1 MEQKMINGVYCQNMP
16 CCGIFAAA
24 LASGKEPQE
33 VFDAYKA
40 KFKKTGR
47 WKGST
52 TTKGLKELMRNQLGV
67 KFVEIPDLKWMTV
80 RQFAVNYTKRSGTYL
95 VWVRGHVM
103 TISKGRLI
111 DQWHCQPIETAKKN
125 RCKIVS
131 VVEIVNAPDI
141 PEGQISGNATKEQ
154 LAEAQQKRD
163 AEKLEADKAKLWKG
177 CCKFGLDSKKIGEF
191 ENSIEIS
198 IDFED
203 LESKKEQAIA
213 KISGSLKVKG
223 FRPGKIPKNIVTR
236 EVGEDYILEEAVD
249 LYLPEQIFDILQK
262 EEINPAVRPVVK
274 ELKKE
279 KKSFKVDVLITLW
292 PTLLKLPKLNQT
304 VEVESITP
312 TEDEINEQIERIK
325 LQFGEVEKVE
335 RPSKASDY
343 LLVNISSLENGTE
356 VKEFNYQDYLYELGS
371 NLLTPS
377 MDSKLEGVSSGA
389 IIKFNDDIPALGKTN
404 VEITVLV
411 KEIKQKVMPELT
423 DEWVSSVTEFDT
435 VKEMN
440 EELVKNIED
449 AKKRQVA
456 NQYQGLLT
464 SKIIDESKLE
474 LPEQLVIAEM
484 DSILQNFMNELKQN
498 NIKIEDYLKITGL
511 TEETLQDDLK
521 NQATRNLSMVVILDK
536 VVEQE
541 DLKLDEID
549 IKYIDEHM
557 GTHDE
562 GDQAEGAS
570 HRINLESE
578 SLRNKAMVHI
588 LKQGVSVD
596 SNGEK
601 VYLQDVYNQV
611 EELREEE

>member
-1 MEQKMINGVYCQNMP
+1 MK
-16 CCGIFAAA
+16 
-24 LASGKEPQE
+24 
-33 VFDAYKA
+33 YKV
-40 KFKKTGR
+40 KKVG
-47 WKGST
+47 
-52 TTKGLKELMRNQLGV
+52 
-67 KFVEIPDLKWMTV
+67 D
-80 RQFAVNYTKRSGTYL
+80 
-95 VWVRGHVM
+95 
-103 TISKGRLI
+103 
-111 DQWHCQPIETAKKN
+111 
-125 RCKIVS
+125 
-131 VVEIVNAPDI
+131 
-141 PEGQISGNATKEQ
+141 
-154 LAEAQQKRD
+154 
-163 AEKLEADKAKLWKG
+163 
-177 CCKFGLDSKKIGEF
+177 F
-191 ENSIEIS
+191 ENSIEIN

-203 LESKKEQAIA
+203 LESKKEEAIA

-223 FRPGKIPKNIVTR
+223 FRPGKIPKNIVLR

-274 ELKKE
+274 ELSKE

-292 PTLLKLPKLNQT
+292 PTLSKLPKLNQT

-343 LLVNISSLENGTE
+343 LLVNISSIENGIE

-389 IIKFNDDIPALGKTN
+389 IIKFNDDIPSLGKSN

-474 LPEQLVIAEM
+474 LPEQLIIAEM

-498 NIKIEDYLKITGL
+498 NIKIEDYLNMTGL
-511 TEETLQDDLK
+511 TEETLQEDLK

-536 VVEQE
+536 VAEE
-541 DLKLDEID
+541 EELKLDE
-549 IKYIDEHM
+549 KEVQYIDEYIQSL
-557 GTHDE
+557 DE
-562 GDQAEGAS
+562 GDQVQAAS
-570 HRINLESE
+570 RRLNLESE
-578 SLRNKAMVHI
+578 SLRNKAMIHV
-588 LKQGVSVD
+588 LKQGLSVD
-596 SNGEK
+596 ANGEK
-601 VYLQDVYNQV
+601 VYLQDVYNQE

>member
-1 MEQKMINGVYCQNMP
+1 MK
-16 CCGIFAAA
+16 
-24 LASGKEPQE
+24 
-33 VFDAYKA
+33 YKV
-40 KFKKTGR
+40 KKVG
-47 WKGST
+47 
-52 TTKGLKELMRNQLGV
+52 
-67 KFVEIPDLKWMTV
+67 D
-80 RQFAVNYTKRSGTYL
+80 
-95 VWVRGHVM
+95 
-103 TISKGRLI
+103 
-111 DQWHCQPIETAKKN
+111 
-125 RCKIVS
+125 
-131 VVEIVNAPDI
+131 
-141 PEGQISGNATKEQ
+141 
-154 LAEAQQKRD
+154 
-163 AEKLEADKAKLWKG
+163 
-177 CCKFGLDSKKIGEF
+177 F
-191 ENSIEIS
+191 ENSIEIN

-203 LESKKEQAIA
+203 LESKKEEAIA

-223 FRPGKIPKNIVTR
+223 FRPGKIPKNIVLR

-274 ELKKE
+274 ELSKE

-292 PTLLKLPKLNQT
+292 PTLSKLPKLNQT

-343 LLVNISSLENGTE
+343 LLVNISSIENGIE

-389 IIKFNDDIPALGKTN
+389 IIKFNDDIPSLGKSN

-474 LPEQLVIAEM
+474 LPEQLIIAEM

-498 NIKIEDYLKITGL
+498 NIKIEDYLNMTGL
-511 TEETLQDDLK
+511 TEETLQEDLK

-536 VVEQE
+536 VAEE
-541 DLKLDEID
+541 EELKLDE
-549 IKYIDEHM
+549 KEVQYIDEYIESL
-557 GTHDE
+557 DE
-562 GDQAEGAS
+562 GDQVQAAS
-570 HRINLESE
+570 RRLNLESE
-578 SLRNKAMVHI
+578 SLRNKAMIYV
-588 LKQGVSVD
+588 LKQGLSVD
-596 SNGEK
+596 ANGEK
-601 VYLQDVYNQV
+601 VYLQDVYNQE

>member
-1 MEQKMINGVYCQNMP
+1 MK
-16 CCGIFAAA
+16 
-24 LASGKEPQE
+24 
-33 VFDAYKA
+33 YKV
-40 KFKKTGR
+40 KKVGD
-47 WKGST
+47 
-52 TTKGLKELMRNQLGV
+52 
-67 KFVEIPDLKWMTV
+67 F
-80 RQFAVNYTKRSGTYL
+80 
-95 VWVRGHVM
+95 
-103 TISKGRLI
+103 
-111 DQWHCQPIETAKKN
+111 
-125 RCKIVS
+125 
-131 VVEIVNAPDI
+131 
-141 PEGQISGNATKEQ
+141 
-154 LAEAQQKRD
+154 
-163 AEKLEADKAKLWKG
+163 EK
-177 CCKFGLDSKKIGEF
+177 
-191 ENSIEIS
+191 SIEIN

-203 LESKKEQAIA
+203 LESKKDQAIT

-223 FRPGKIPKNIVTR
+223 FRPGKIPKNIVVR

-274 ELKKE
+274 ELTKE

-292 PTLLKLPKLNQT
+292 PTLSKLPKLNQT

-343 LLVNISSLENGTE
+343 LLVNISSIENGTE

-389 IIKFNDDIPALGKTN
+389 IIKFNDDIPALGKSN

-411 KEIKQKVMPELT
+411 KEIKQKIMPELT

-435 VKEMN
+435 VKDMN

-474 LPEQLVIAEM
+474 LPEQLIIAEM

-498 NIKIEDYLKITGL
+498 NIKIEDYLNITGL
-511 TEETLQDDLK
+511 TEETLQEDLK

-536 VVEQE
+536 VAEE
-541 DLKLDEID
+541 EELKLDE
-549 IKYIDEHM
+549 KEVQYIDEYV
-557 GTHDE
+557 GSLDE
-562 GDQAEGAS
+562 GDQVEAAS
-570 HRINLESE
+570 RRLNLESE
-578 SLRNKAMVHI
+578 SLRNKAMIHV
-588 LKQGVSVD
+588 LKQGLSVD
-596 SNGEK
+596 ANGEK
-601 VYLQDVYNQV
+601 VYLQDVYNQE

>member
-1 MEQKMINGVYCQNMP
+1 MK
-16 CCGIFAAA
+16 
-24 LASGKEPQE
+24 
-33 VFDAYKA
+33 YKV
-40 KFKKTGR
+40 KKVG
-47 WKGST
+47 
-52 TTKGLKELMRNQLGV
+52 
-67 KFVEIPDLKWMTV
+67 D
-80 RQFAVNYTKRSGTYL
+80 
-95 VWVRGHVM
+95 
-103 TISKGRLI
+103 
-111 DQWHCQPIETAKKN
+111 
-125 RCKIVS
+125 
-131 VVEIVNAPDI
+131 
-141 PEGQISGNATKEQ
+141 
-154 LAEAQQKRD
+154 
-163 AEKLEADKAKLWKG
+163 
-177 CCKFGLDSKKIGEF
+177 F
-191 ENSIEIS
+191 ENSIEIN

-203 LESKKEQAIA
+203 LESKKEEAIA

-223 FRPGKIPKNIVTR
+223 FRPGKIPKNIVLR

-274 ELKKE
+274 ELSKE

-292 PTLLKLPKLNQT
+292 PTLSKLPKLNQT

-343 LLVNISSLENGTE
+343 LLVNISSIENGIE

-389 IIKFNDDIPALGKTN
+389 IIKFNDDIPSLGKSN

-411 KEIKQKVMPELT
+411 KEIKQKVIPELT

-474 LPEQLVIAEM
+474 LPEQLIIAEM

-498 NIKIEDYLKITGL
+498 NIKIEDYLNMTGL
-511 TEETLQDDLK
+511 TEETLQEDLK

-536 VVEQE
+536 VAEE
-541 DLKLDEID
+541 EELKLEE
-549 IKYIDEHM
+549 KEVQYIDEYIESL
-557 GTHDE
+557 DE
-562 GDQAEGAS
+562 GDQVQAAS
-570 HRINLESE
+570 RRLNLESE
-578 SLRNKAMVHI
+578 SLRNKAMIHV
-588 LKQGVSVD
+588 LKQGLSVD
-596 SNGEK
+596 ANGEK
-601 VYLQDVYNQV
+601 VYLQDVYNQE

>member
-1 MEQKMINGVYCQNMP
+1 MK
-16 CCGIFAAA
+16 
-24 LASGKEPQE
+24 
-33 VFDAYKA
+33 YKV
-40 KFKKTGR
+40 KKVG
-47 WKGST
+47 
-52 TTKGLKELMRNQLGV
+52 
-67 KFVEIPDLKWMTV
+67 D
-80 RQFAVNYTKRSGTYL
+80 
-95 VWVRGHVM
+95 
-103 TISKGRLI
+103 
-111 DQWHCQPIETAKKN
+111 
-125 RCKIVS
+125 
-131 VVEIVNAPDI
+131 
-141 PEGQISGNATKEQ
+141 
-154 LAEAQQKRD
+154 
-163 AEKLEADKAKLWKG
+163 
-177 CCKFGLDSKKIGEF
+177 F
-191 ENSIEIS
+191 ENSIEIN

-203 LESKKEQAIA
+203 LESKKEEAIA

-223 FRPGKIPKNIVTR
+223 FRPGKIPKNIVLR

-274 ELKKE
+274 ELSKE

-292 PTLLKLPKLNQT
+292 PTLSKLPKLNQT

-343 LLVNISSLENGTE
+343 LLVNISSIENGIE

-371 NLLTPS
+371 SLLTPS

-389 IIKFNDDIPALGKTN
+389 IIKFNDDIPSLGKSN

-474 LPEQLVIAEM
+474 LPEQLIIAEM

-498 NIKIEDYLKITGL
+498 NIKIEDYLNMTGL
-511 TEETLQDDLK
+511 TEETLQEDLK

-536 VVEQE
+536 VAE
-541 DLKLDEID
+541 DEELKLDE
-549 IKYIDEHM
+549 KEVQYIDEYIESL
-557 GTHDE
+557 DE
-562 GDQAEGAS
+562 GDQVQAAS
-570 HRINLESE
+570 RRLNLESE
-578 SLRNKAMVHI
+578 SLRNKAMIHV
-588 LKQGVSVD
+588 LKQGLSVD
-596 SNGEK
+596 ANGEK
-601 VYLQDVYNQV
+601 VYLQDVYNQ
-611 EELREEE
+611 EEDLGEEE

>member
-1 MEQKMINGVYCQNMP
+1 MK
-16 CCGIFAAA
+16 
-24 LASGKEPQE
+24 
-33 VFDAYKA
+33 YKV
-40 KFKKTGR
+40 KKVGD
-47 WKGST
+47 
-52 TTKGLKELMRNQLGV
+52 
-67 KFVEIPDLKWMTV
+67 F
-80 RQFAVNYTKRSGTYL
+80 
-95 VWVRGHVM
+95 
-103 TISKGRLI
+103 
-111 DQWHCQPIETAKKN
+111 
-125 RCKIVS
+125 
-131 VVEIVNAPDI
+131 
-141 PEGQISGNATKEQ
+141 
-154 LAEAQQKRD
+154 
-163 AEKLEADKAKLWKG
+163 EK
-177 CCKFGLDSKKIGEF
+177 
-191 ENSIEIS
+191 SIEIN

-203 LESKKEQAIA
+203 LESKKDQAIT

-223 FRPGKIPKNIVTR
+223 FRPGKIPKNIVVR

-274 ELKKE
+274 ELTKE
-279 KKSFKVDVLITLW
+279 KKSFKVDILITLW
-292 PTLLKLPKLNQT
+292 PTLSKLPKLNQT

-343 LLVNISSLENGTE
+343 LLVNISSIENGTE

-389 IIKFNDDIPALGKTN
+389 IIKFNDDIPALGKSN

-411 KEIKQKVMPELT
+411 KEIKQKIMPELT

-435 VKEMN
+435 VKDMN

-474 LPEQLVIAEM
+474 LPEQLIIAEM

-498 NIKIEDYLKITGL
+498 NIKIEDYLNITGL
-511 TEETLQDDLK
+511 TEETLQEDLK

-536 VVEQE
+536 VAEE
-541 DLKLDEID
+541 EELKLDE
-549 IKYIDEHM
+549 KEVQYIDEYI
-557 GTHDE
+557 GSLDE
-562 GDQAEGAS
+562 GDQVEAAS
-570 HRINLESE
+570 RRLNLESE
-578 SLRNKAMVHI
+578 SLRNKAMIHV
-588 LKQGVSVD
+588 LKQGLSVD
-596 SNGEK
+596 ANGEK
-601 VYLQDVYNQV
+601 VYLQDVYNQE

>member
-1 MEQKMINGVYCQNMP
+1 MK
-16 CCGIFAAA
+16 
-24 LASGKEPQE
+24 
-33 VFDAYKA
+33 YKV
-40 KFKKTGR
+40 KKVG
-47 WKGST
+47 
-52 TTKGLKELMRNQLGV
+52 
-67 KFVEIPDLKWMTV
+67 D
-80 RQFAVNYTKRSGTYL
+80 
-95 VWVRGHVM
+95 
-103 TISKGRLI
+103 
-111 DQWHCQPIETAKKN
+111 
-125 RCKIVS
+125 
-131 VVEIVNAPDI
+131 
-141 PEGQISGNATKEQ
+141 
-154 LAEAQQKRD
+154 
-163 AEKLEADKAKLWKG
+163 
-177 CCKFGLDSKKIGEF
+177 F
-191 ENSIEIS
+191 ENSIEIN

-203 LESKKEQAIA
+203 LESKKEEAIA

-223 FRPGKIPKNIVTR
+223 FRPGKIPKNIVIR

-274 ELKKE
+274 ELTKE
-279 KKSFKVDVLITLW
+279 KKSFKVDILITLW
-292 PTLLKLPKLNQT
+292 PTLSKLPKLNQT

-389 IIKFNDDIPALGKTN
+389 IIKFNDDIPALGKSN

-474 LPEQLVIAEM
+474 LPEQLIIAEM

-498 NIKIEDYLKITGL
+498 NIKIEDYLNITGL
-511 TEETLQDDLK
+511 TEETLQEDLK

-536 VVEQE
+536 VAEVEE
-541 DLKLDEID
+541 LKLDE
-549 IKYIDEHM
+549 KEVQYIDEYI
-557 GTHDE
+557 GSLDE
-562 GDQAEGAS
+562 GDQVEAAS
-570 HRINLESE
+570 RRLNLESE
-578 SLRNKAMVHI
+578 SLRNKAMIHV
-588 LKQGVSVD
+588 LKQGLSVD
-596 SNGEK
+596 ANGEK
-601 VYLQDVYNQV
+601 VYLQDVYNQE